1 MLEHA
6 QVTPIDSATVQ
17 LTFQAVPDTEAAGPG
32 DSAAAAGADNP
43 ESPESLLP
51 RAGRLAAPAHMV
63 YPIRFELRAAV
74 GRGPLEALELR
85 NPRVPERIFV
95 AKAAQVQAPAPVRST
110 PAQHR

>member
-1 MLEHA
+1 
-6 QVTPIDSATVQ
+6 
-17 LTFQAVPDTEAAGPG
+17 
-32 DSAAAAGADNP
+32 
-43 ESPESLLP
+43 
-51 RAGRLAAPAHMV
+51 MV